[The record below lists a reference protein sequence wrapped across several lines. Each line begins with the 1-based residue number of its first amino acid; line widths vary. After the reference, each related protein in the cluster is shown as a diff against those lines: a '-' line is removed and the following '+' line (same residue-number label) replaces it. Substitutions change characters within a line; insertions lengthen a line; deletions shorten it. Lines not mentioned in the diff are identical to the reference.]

1 MTCVALSASASSVRT
16 FSSVGRRSSAV
27 RRAVRGPVRC
37 VAAAAVE
44 KDSVSV
50 VLLAGGV
57 GKRMKADMPKQY
69 LPLLGTPIAL
79 YSLKKFAE
87 MEEVG
92 EIVVVCDPSY
102 RDIFEGCPVSKP
114 VKFALPGKERQDSVF
129 NGLSEV
135 REGAALAAI
144 HDSARPLVDLAD
156 VRRCCAD
163 AMEHGAAVL
172 AVRCKATVKEANDD
186 LSIAKTLD
194 EKQAVGDA
202 DPAGDQA
209 GSAQG
214 GLQARQ
220 RERIRGDR
228 RRFHRG
234 VHGRAGADH
243 RGFLRKHQGHH
254 PRGHVHRGEASQRA
268 GRDGVKRVM
277 GIIMGYTVEAR
288 PSLKVRAPLE
298 NFNTREHTFV
308 IDQTTVRWS
317 RSKGKT
323 ANVRGPECVHKKEW
337 KKKKVSPPGIE
348 PGPRE

>member
-1 MTCVALSASASSVRT
+1 MASFSLSASPART
-16 FSSVGRRSSAV
+16 FSPTAGRRSSAG
-27 RRAVRGPVRC
+27 RRAARGPVRC
-37 VAAAAVE
+37 VAAATVE

-87 MEEVG
+87 MDEVG

-156 VRRCCAD
+156 VSRCCAD

-186 LSIAKTLD
+186 LST
-194 EKQAVGDA
+194 
-202 DPAGDQA
+202 P
-209 GSAQG
+209 
-214 GLQARQ
+214 
-220 RERIRGDR
+220 R
-228 RRFHRG
+228 RWT
-234 VHGRAGADH
+234 
-243 RGFLRKHQGHH
+243 
-254 PRGHVHRGEASQRA
+254 EASC
-268 GRDGVKRVM
+268 GRC
-277 GIIMGYTVEAR
+277 R
-288 PSLKVRAPLE
+288 PR
-298 NFNTREHTFV
+298 R
-308 IDQTTVRWS
+308 
-317 RSKGKT
+317 
-323 ANVRGPECVHKKEW
+323 
-337 KKKKVSPPGIE
+337 
-348 PGPRE
+348 

>member
-1 MTCVALSASASSVRT
+1 MTCVALSASTSSVRT

-186 LSIAKTLD
+186 LSIAKTCLLYTSDAAD
-194 EKQAVGDA
+194 E
-202 DPAGDQA
+202 
-209 GSAQG
+209 
-214 GLQARQ
+214 
-220 RERIRGDR
+220 
-228 RRFHRG
+228 
-234 VHGRAGADH
+234 
-243 RGFLRKHQGHH
+243 
-254 PRGHVHRGEASQRA
+254 
-268 GRDGVKRVM
+268 
-277 GIIMGYTVEAR
+277 
-288 PSLKVRAPLE
+288 
-298 NFNTREHTFV
+298 
-308 IDQTTVRWS
+308 
-317 RSKGKT
+317 
-323 ANVRGPECVHKKEW
+323 
-337 KKKKVSPPGIE
+337 
-348 PGPRE
+348 

>member
-1 MTCVALSASASSVRT
+1 MASFSLSASTAST
-16 FSSVGRRSSAV
+16 FSPTAGRRSSAG
-27 RRAVRGPVRC
+27 RRAARGPVRC
-37 VAAAAVE
+37 VAAATVE

-87 MEEVG
+87 MDEVG

-156 VRRCCAD
+156 VSRCCAD

-194 EKQAVGDA
+194 
-202 DPAGDQA
+202 
-209 GSAQG
+209 
-214 GLQARQ
+214 
-220 RERIRGDR
+220 
-228 RRFHRG
+228 
-234 VHGRAGADH
+234 
-243 RGFLRKHQGHH
+243 
-254 PRGHVHRGEASQRA
+254 
-268 GRDGVKRVM
+268 
-277 GIIMGYTVEAR
+277 
-288 PSLKVRAPLE
+288 
-298 NFNTREHTFV
+298 
-308 IDQTTVRWS
+308 
-317 RSKGKT
+317 RSKLWEMQTPQVIKPDLLKEGFKLVNEKGYEVT
-323 ANVRGPECVHKKEW
+323 DDVSIVEFMGERVQITEGSYVNIKVTTPEDMFIAERLLNEQGVA
-337 KKKKVSPPGIE
+337 VSA
-348 PGPRE
+348 